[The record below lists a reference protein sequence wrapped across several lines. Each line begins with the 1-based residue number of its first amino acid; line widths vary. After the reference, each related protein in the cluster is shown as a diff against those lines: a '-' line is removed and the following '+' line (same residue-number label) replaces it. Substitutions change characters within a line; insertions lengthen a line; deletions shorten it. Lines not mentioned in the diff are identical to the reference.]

1 MSSHQ
6 IGNAVNAVKVR
17 TALETSDAQAIINL
31 FADDAEL
38 LVLDHLHP
46 PSNPQVYRGKE
57 AIAGYWSDVCDRQ
70 MTHTVER
77 IIHEG
82 DTLAYSEACRYPDGT
97 RVQCIAFLDLVN
109 GKIARQ
115 LGVQSW
121 DE

>member
-1 MSSHQ
+1 MSSHHL
-6 IGNAVNAVKVR
+6 GNAVNTAKVR
-17 TALETSDAQAIINL
+17 TALETNDAHAIINL

-46 PSNPQVYRGKE
+46 PSKPQVYRGKE
-57 AIAGYWSDVCDRQ
+57 AIAGYWSDVCGRQ

>member
-1 MSSHQ
+1 MSSVHRS
-6 IGNAVNAVKVR
+6 GAVDTEAVR
-17 TALETSDAQAIINL
+17 AALETSDAQAIIDL

-46 PSNPQVYRGKE
+46 PSRPQVLRGKA
-57 AIAGYWSDVCDRQ
+57 AIAAYWHDVCGRR

-77 IIHEG
+77 IVHDG
-82 DTLAYSEACRYPDGT
+82 TTLAYSEACRYPDGT
-97 RVQCIAFLDLVN
+97 RVQCLAFLDLVN

-115 LGVQSW
+115 MGVQAW